1 MAETKVQKK
10 VSKLIQQELSEILQL
25 KQVYMNGVM
34 VTVSQ
39 VKVPADFSLSKVY
52 VSVLPDS
59 KLEELV
65 GILNENSWEI
75 RKSLAARIKNKIRKI
90 PELQFYEDDS
100 FKEADRISRLLDTLV
115 EEDESKGASEDP
127 ESKDI

>member
-10 VSKLIQQELSEILQL
+10 LSKLMMQELSELLQQ
-25 KQVYMNGVM
+25 KHVYMPGTM
-34 VTVSQ
+34 LTVSQ
-39 VKVPADFSLSKVY
+39 VKVPADLSLAKVY

-65 GILNENSWEI
+65 DLLNKHSWEI
-75 RKSLAARIKNKIRKI
+75 RKSLAGRIKNKIRKI
-90 PELQFYEDDS
+90 PELKFYPDDS

-115 EEDESKGASEDP
+115 EDDAPDEV
-127 ESKDI
+127 ESTDRQDI